1 MIRENSPN
9 HEQIALWNSSA
20 GRAWTESQAFMDQML
35 LPFEQLLVEVVGT
48 GPCSR
53 LLDIGCGTG
62 ATTLALGR
70 SLGPQSQCIGVDVS
84 EPMLALAR
92 ARAKSEP
99 SPPSF
104 ILADAQTHAFAPES
118 FDALVSRFGVMFFAD
133 PPAAFANL
141 RRAARPGARLL
152 ALTWRSAAE
161 NPFMTSAE
169 RAAAPFLPELP
180 PRRPNEPGQFA
191 FAEPERVRGILTAGG
206 FGDVV
211 LEPVDRQCRVPT
223 SELVQYVTRF
233 GPLGRVFAQADTAIQ
248 ARVLEEVLSALAP
261 YVRGSEVQFDSA
273 CWLVRARAS

>member
-1 MIRENSPN
+1 
-9 HEQIALWNSSA
+9 
-20 GRAWTESQAFMDQML
+20 MDQML
-35 LPFEQLLVEVVGT
+35 LPFEQLLVEVVGSNA
-48 GPCSR
+48 CSQ

-62 ATTLALGR
+62 ATTLALAR
-70 SLGPQSQCIGVDVS
+70 SLGPQCQCTGIDVS

-92 ARAKSEP
+92 ARAASEP

-104 ILADAQTHAFAPES
+104 ILGDAQTHGFAAET
-118 FDALVSRFGVMFFAD
+118 FDTLVSRFGVMFFAD
-133 PPAAFANL
+133 PQAAFANL

-191 FAEPERVRGILTAGG
+191 FADPERVRSILTNGG
-206 FGDVV
+206 FHDVV
-211 LEPVDRQCRVPT
+211 LEPIDRACSVPR
-223 SELVQYVTRF
+223 SELIHYVTRF
-233 GPLGRVFAQADTAIQ
+233 GPLGRVFAQADAATQ
-248 ARVLEEVLSALAP
+248 ARVLEQVLSALAP
-261 YVRGSEVQFDSA
+261 YVQGSEVQFTSA